1 MRRLDLQSSFFWMI
15 VSAGTVFLS
24 FRLPF
29 GSFATPGAGFL
40 PFSVGVLMFLLSLI
54 LFIQS
59 LSKEEEG
66 RKGLWGKGGTRRVL
80 LILAS
85 LIVYGFLLESLGFIL
100 MTFLLMG
107 FLLLAIGSQRIVL
120 VFLISLSSSIGCY
133 AVFQL
138 WLEVQLPKGIFGF

>member
-1 MRRLDLQSSFFWMI
+1 MRRLDLRSSSFWMI
-15 VSAGTVFLS
+15 VSAITVFLS

-29 GSFATPGAGFL
+29 GSFANPGAGFL
-40 PFSVGVLMFLLSLI
+40 PILVGVLMFLLSLI

-59 LSKEEEG
+59 FSKKGEEI
-66 RKGLWGKGGTRRVL
+66 KTLWAKGGTGRVL
-80 LILAS
+80 LILTS
-85 LIVYGFLLESLGFIL
+85 LIIYGLLLESLGFIL

-107 FLLLAIGSQRIVL
+107 FLLLVIGSQRITL
-120 VFLISLSSSIGCY
+120 VVLISLFSSIGCY

>member
-1 MRRLDLQSSFFWMI
+1 MRRLDLRSSFFWMI
-15 VSAGTVFLS
+15 VSAMTVFLS
-24 FRLPF
+24 FKLPF
-29 GSFATPGAGFL
+29 GSVANPGAGFL
-40 PFSVGVLMFLLSLI
+40 PLLVGVLMFLLSLI
-54 LFIQS
+54 LFVQS
-59 LSKEEEG
+59 SLKGEEG
-66 RKGLWGKGGTRRVL
+66 TKTLWAKGGTGRVL

-85 LIVYGFLLESLGFIL
+85 LIVYGLLLESLGFIL

-120 VFLISLSSSIGCY
+120 VVLISLFSSFGCY

>member
-1 MRRLDLQSSFFWMI
+1 MV
-15 VSAGTVFLS
+15 VSAVTVLLS
-24 FRLPF
+24 SKFPF
-29 GSFATPGAGFL
+29 GNFANPGPGFL
-40 PFSVGVLMFLLSLI
+40 PLSVGIIMFLLSLI
-54 LFIQS
+54 LFVQCF
-59 LSKEEEG
+59 LKGEG
-66 RKGLWGKGGTRRVL
+66 EGKTLWTKGATARVL

-85 LIVYGFLLESLGFIL
+85 LIVYGVLLESLGFIL

-120 VFLISLSSSIGCY
+120 AVLISLFSSIGCY